1 MGKAAMKFITMFA
14 CSALCSTAAAWG
26 PGWGPGWN
34 PGWWPGMYGG
44 MGYGGGYSMNGM
56 AMIQTPSFN
65 YTTTIIQSP
74 PIIIN
79 QTGEVL
85 NSEPRHDQGEWQQD
99 TYSGNNR

>member
-1 MGKAAMKFITMFA
+1 MKTISFVVLGLLSSGAF
-14 CSALCSTAAAWG
+14 AWG
-26 PGWGPGWN
+26 PGGGPGWN

-44 MGYGGGYSMNGM
+44 MGYGGGGYAMSGM

-85 NSEPRHDQGEWQQD
+85 VPEPREYRGD
-99 TYSGNNR
+99 TYQPGRYGTDPQ

>member
-1 MGKAAMKFITMFA
+1 
-14 CSALCSTAAAWG
+14 
-26 PGWGPGWN
+26 
-34 PGWWPGMYGG
+34 
-44 MGYGGGYSMNGM
+44 MNGM

-85 NSEPRHDQGEWQQD
+85 NPEPRHDQGEWQQD
-99 TYSGNNR
+99 TYGGNHR